1 MKEAK
6 KTEYTRVCT
15 VGVESTQSVRIIVE
29 KISFQRQRYH
39 HRSSMWA
46 RCGQKLG
53 NGCIPMHWGV
63 GRSCDAWRHVVVLG
77 TMCTSTRCLCDV
89 SLSQLST
96 QSP

>member
-39 HRSSMWA
+39 HRSSM
-46 RCGQKLG
+46 
-53 NGCIPMHWGV
+53 
-63 GRSCDAWRHVVVLG
+63 
-77 TMCTSTRCLCDV
+77 
-89 SLSQLST
+89 
-96 QSP
+96 